1 MSSLVDDDATLLE
14 DPAQCV
20 EYMAAGGK
28 PRERWVIGTEHE
40 KLGWWPDRGTYPTW
54 DDPRG
59 IRALLEALA
68 AEGGWTA
75 TREGEAIVALARGR
89 ATVTLEPG
97 GQLELSGAPLPTL
110 AETAAELDA
119 HFEEVR
125 RFSAPLGITW
135 SGLGLAPSLGP
146 DAMPRMPKARYEIMR
161 RYLPTRG
168 ALASRMMHQTCTV
181 QANLDFAD
189 EADAFRKLRLSL
201 WVQPFVLAA
210 WANSPIVEGRPVVER
225 TFRGRIWEAT
235 DDDRWRYP
243 ARFLEPGC
251 TFADYVE
258 WAFGVPMF
266 FLRREGRA
274 IDCAGLVFR
283 DFVEKG
289 HGGYR
294 ANLGDFIVHL
304 STLFPDARLKRYL
317 EVRGADMGDR
327 DHVLALP
334 AFHAGLL
341 YDAESLDDALA
352 LFEGVDPAELARCR
366 RMVPVMGLGAT
377 LGGATLQEYGKT
389 LLDLAR
395 AGLARREP
403 GAVGLLD
410 PVVADVAAG
419 RCPADRVRAAFD
431 GDVGKLLAATRIC

>member
-14 DPAQCV
+14 DPAQCA

-28 PRERWVIGTEHE
+28 PREAWVVGTEHE
-40 KLGWWPDRGTYPTW
+40 KLGWWPDRGAYPTW

-59 IRALLEALA
+59 IRALLESLA
-68 AEGGWTA
+68 VEAGWTA
-75 TREGEAIVALARGR
+75 TREGESIVALARGR

-97 GQLELSGAPLPTL
+97 GQLELSGAPLATL
-110 AETAAELDA
+110 AETTAELDE
-119 HFEEVR
+119 HFAEIR
-125 RFSAPLGITW
+125 RLSEPLGIIW
-135 SGLGLAPSLGP
+135 SGIGLAPMGGP

-189 EADAFRKLRLSL
+189 EVDAFRKLRLSL

-210 WANSPIVEGRPVVER
+210 WANSPVVEGRPVVER

-235 DDDRWRYP
+235 DNDRWRYP
-243 ARFLEPGC
+243 ARFLEAGC
-251 TFADYVE
+251 TFGEYVE

-266 FLRREGRA
+266 FIRRGGRA
-274 IDCAGLVFR
+274 IDCAGLRFGE
-283 DFVEKG
+283 FVAKG
-289 HGGYR
+289 FEGHR
-294 ANLGDFIVHL
+294 ANMGDFIVHL
-304 STLFPDARLKRYL
+304 STLFPDARLKQYL

-327 DHVLALP
+327 AHVLALP

-341 YDAESLDDALA
+341 YDDESLARGLA
-352 LFEGVDPAELARCR
+352 LFDGLDPASLALCR
-366 RMVPVMGLGAT
+366 RAVPVAGLGAR
-377 LGGATLQEYGKT
+377 LGDATLQDFGKA

-395 AGLARREP
+395 AGLERREP
-403 GAVGLLD
+403 GAVALLD
-410 PVVADVAAG
+410 PIAADVAAG
-419 RCPADRVRAAFD
+419 TSPADRLRASFD
-431 GDVGKLLAATRIC
+431 GDVGKLIAATRIC